1 MKSWGVR
8 VSDSQ
13 QAPTA
18 GRALSLADLPE
29 EFRGFDSVF
38 ETEIRPGLV
47 AREAERMAAARK
59 AVQTRW
65 TGGAIILSGA
75 LLGLAV
81 VKAPVAAIVI
91 AAIGAGVIVWG
102 NLDIMKLQG
111 EAKWLIVEPIA
122 RRLGLTFEPEPG
134 TCEAIY
140 RHRDVGLVPAWDRSG
155 YEDRVTGRRGAVD
168 FELFEAHLEEK
179 RTTTDSRG
187 RTQTSWVTVFKG
199 QCLRFDFHK
208 TFYGRTLI
216 TRDAGFFNRFGG
228 ASGLQRA
235 SLEDPVFEKIFE
247 VYTSDQVESR
257 YLLTPDFMQKLVDLE
272 GVFKGGRLKAA
283 FDGGEMFVTVQGGNL
298 FEPGSMFKPLD
309 SADRV
314 EELLADFAAVFG
326 LIDTVTAGRSRMPPP
341 A

>member
-1 MKSWGVR
+1 M
-8 VSDSQ
+8 SDAEQSP
-13 QAPTA
+13 AA
-18 GRALSLADLPE
+18 GNGLWLADLPE
-29 EFRGFDSVF
+29 EFGGFDRVF
-38 ETEIRPGLV
+38 ENEIRPGLI
-47 AREAERMAAARK
+47 AREAERIAAARK

-65 TGGAIILSGA
+65 TGGAIMLGGA
-75 LLGLAV
+75 LLGFAV
-81 VKAPVAAIVI
+81 LKAPVAAIVI
-91 AAIGAGVIVWG
+91 AVIGAGVIIWG
-102 NLDIMKLQG
+102 NLDILKLQG

-122 RRLGLTFEPEPG
+122 RQLALNFEPKPG
-134 TCEAIY
+134 TCDAIY
-140 RHRDVGLVPAWDRSG
+140 RHRDVGVVPAWDRSK
-155 YEDRVTGRRGAVD
+155 YEDLVTGRRGMVD

-187 RTQTSWVTVFKG
+187 RTQTSWVTVFRG

-208 TFYGRTLI
+208 TFHGRTLI

-228 ASGLQRA
+228 GAGLQRA

-314 EELLADFAAVFG
+314 RELLADFAAVFG
-326 LIDTVTAGRSRMPPP
+326 LIDAVTAGRSRMPPP
-341 A
+341 PAP

>member
-1 MKSWGVR
+1 M
-8 VSDSQ
+8 SDGE
-13 QAPTA
+13 QAPAA
-18 GRALSLADLPE
+18 GSALFLADLPE
-29 EFRGFDSVF
+29 EFSGFDRVF
-38 ETEIRPGLV
+38 ENEIRPGLI
-47 AREAERMAAARK
+47 AREAERIAAARK

-65 TGGAIILSGA
+65 IGGAIILGGA
-75 LLGLAV
+75 LIGFAL
-81 VKAPVAAIVI
+81 VKAPVVAIVI
-91 AAIGAGVIVWG
+91 AVIGAGVIVWG
-102 NLDIMKLQG
+102 NLDILKLEG

-122 RRLGLTFEPEPG
+122 RKLALTFEPKPG

-140 RHRDVGLVPAWDRSG
+140 RHRDVGVVPGWDRSR
-155 YEDRVTGRRGAVD
+155 YEDLVTGRRGTVD

-179 RTTTDSRG
+179 RTTTDSKG
-187 RTQTSWVTVFKG
+187 RTQTSWVTVFRG

-228 ASGLQRA
+228 GGGLQRA

-272 GVFKGGRLKAA
+272 GVFRGGKLKAA

-314 EELLADFAAVFG
+314 RELLADFAAVFG
-326 LIDTVTAGRSRMPPP
+326 LIDAVTAGRSRMPQPP
-341 A
+341 AA